1 MRILAGAPCGKDV
14 AQGHRIST
22 MLPEIPCPSTVRN
35 KSFYPPHGLQ
45 SLVWLPKIGAPFCKF
60 RSSVGWQVG
69 AANLHKLRFFN
80 CTGSLQGTDVATED
94 GGPILSNS
102 CSTPWVCPLCLIV
115 VSNPWFLLFGF
126 LVPCFW
132 PLVSGC
138 LFLAF
143 WFWGAH
149 LKAIHVETLVCL
161 CACPLCP
168 LVAGTCL
175 LGFCCVSVSLV

>member
-1 MRILAGAPCGKDV
+1 M
-14 AQGHRIST
+14 AQGYHIST
-22 MLPEIPCPSTVRN
+22 KLLESPCLSIVRN

-45 SLVWLPKIGAPFCKF
+45 SLVWLPKMGAPFCKF

-80 CTGSLQGTDVATED
+80 CTGYLQGTDVATED

-102 CSTPWVCPLCLIV
+102 CSTPWACPLCLIV
-115 VSNPWFLLFGF
+115 VSNLWFLLFGF
-126 LVPCFW
+126 WF
-132 PLVSGC
+132 LVSGLWFPVDC
-138 LFLAF
+138 LWPF
-143 WFWGAH
+143 GSGGGH

-175 LGFCCVSVSLV
+175 LGFWCVSVSLV